1 MLEFPR
7 TLSPHAGRGRDPRS
21 GRVRGNRSPASK
33 LDVPVFTTARGM
45 PNREDHDLLRSL
57 VDHVI
62 DEIAIFGRH
71 EFADAFDILG
81 TTDRR
86 KKRQVLKR
94 AQYCILSPRAPR
106 TDYAYADTQQF

>member
-1 MLEFPR
+1 M
-7 TLSPHAGRGRDPRS
+7 
-21 GRVRGNRSPASK
+21 RGNRSPASK

-45 PNREDHDLLRSL
+45 PNREDHELLRSL

-81 TTDRR
+81 TTVAG
-86 KKRQVLKR
+86 KRVRSGSERSIAALT
-94 AQYCILSPRAPR
+94 ASA
-106 TDYAYADTQQF
+106 ADGL